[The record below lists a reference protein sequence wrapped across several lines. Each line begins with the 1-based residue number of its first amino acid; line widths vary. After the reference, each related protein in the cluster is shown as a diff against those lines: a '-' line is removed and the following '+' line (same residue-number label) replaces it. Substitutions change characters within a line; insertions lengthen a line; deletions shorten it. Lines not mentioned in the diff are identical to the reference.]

1 MDKPLKIFFTV
12 LMTIFV
18 VLGLVS
24 MGLYID
30 MDNVMQLAMFA
41 GVVSIIII
49 LMIMALLLV
58 WD

>member
-30 MDNVMQLAMFA
+30 LNNAMQLAMFA

>member
-24 MGLYID
+24 MGLYVD
-30 MDNVMQLAMFA
+30 LDNAMQLAMFA
-41 GVVSIIII
+41 GVVLIIIT